1 MARIVR
7 ILLLIGLI
15 IAVFISTK
23 AQAAS
28 DDIVVLEIEGTI
40 NPVVAEY
47 IQNGI
52 EKAEEADARACIIQ
66 MDTPGGLDTAM
77 RDIVQAILNA
87 DIPVIVYV
95 SPSGARAASA
105 GTYITLAGHVAAMAP
120 STAIGAA
127 TPVSLGSGGEA
138 EISDE
143 MQRKII
149 NDAVAYIIGLAEN
162 HGRNAEWAEDAVRKG
177 ISASEQEALELGV
190 IEIIAS
196 NLDDLVSQLDGRE
209 VTMLDGSVV
218 TLHTEGAS
226 IIFIKMTLV
235 QDFLHTIADPN
246 IAFILLSLA
255 TLGIFIEITN
265 PGLIFP
271 GVVGAI
277 CGILAFYSLGQLPV
291 NWAGVL
297 LIVLAF
303 GLFVGEVL
311 TSTFGLFTAGGVVAL
326 VLGALILIPGGSP
339 VFEPVNPW
347 LIAVV
352 TICIAGLFAFV
363 INRIIRAHRR
373 QASTGRE
380 ELVGKKA
387 VAKTVL
393 DPEGIVF
400 FKGERWNA
408 TSESGRVEPKEE
420 VIITRVDS
428 LNLWVTK
435 KE

>member
-1 MARIVR
+1 MARIAR

-15 IAVFISTK
+15 IAVFVSAK

-52 EKAEEADARACIIQ
+52 EKAEDTDAMACIIQ

-105 GTYITLAGHVAAMAP
+105 GTYITLASHVAAMAP

-143 MQRKII
+143 MQKKII

-162 HGRNAEWAEDAVRKG
+162 HGRNAKWAEDAVRKG
-177 ISASEQEALELGV
+177 VSASEQEALELGV

-196 NLDDLVSQLDGRE
+196 NLDDLLTQLDGRE
-209 VTMLDGSVV
+209 VTMLDGSTV

-226 IIFIKMTLV
+226 LRFVNMT
-235 QDFLHTIADPN
+235 AAP
-246 IAFILLSLA
+246 
-255 TLGIFIEITN
+255 
-265 PGLIFP
+265 
-271 GVVGAI
+271 
-277 CGILAFYSLGQLPV
+277 
-291 NWAGVL
+291 
-297 LIVLAF
+297 
-303 GLFVGEVL
+303 LF
-311 TSTFGLFTAGGVVAL
+311 
-326 VLGALILIPGGSP
+326 
-339 VFEPVNPW
+339 
-347 LIAVV
+347 
-352 TICIAGLFAFV
+352 C
-363 INRIIRAHRR
+363 
-373 QASTGRE
+373 
-380 ELVGKKA
+380 
-387 VAKTVL
+387 
-393 DPEGIVF
+393 
-400 FKGERWNA
+400 
-408 TSESGRVEPKEE
+408 
-420 VIITRVDS
+420 
-428 LNLWVTK
+428 
-435 KE
+435 